1 MKSETRQPLRDL
13 LSRVAW
19 PAVEVALVAAYPNEA
34 DRVHRYRTVYE
45 RLVSLEPAPCN
56 PVLRIEPCKDD
67 HEQWLEVYG
76 EDGSLRED
84 GEMERFAL
92 ELMPW
97 SKWLGVAVPEEL
109 RRELG
114 DPVIGAH
121 CLYEMTVV
129 GFDEETIQAEV
140 EELSRRVRELEQ
152 MTPEEREKHLIPWEE
167 VRAELMDRLTEEGAS
182 SA

>member
-1 MKSETRQPLRDL
+1 MKSATSQPLRDL
-13 LSRVAW
+13 LARLGW
-19 PAVEVALVAAYPNEA
+19 PAVEAALIGAYPDEA
-34 DRVHRYRTVYE
+34 ERAHRYRAVYE
-45 RLVSLEPAPCN
+45 RLASLEPVPCDFM
-56 PVLRIEPCKDD
+56 LRIEPRKDD

-84 GEMERFAL
+84 GELERFAL

-114 DPVIGAH
+114 DAEIVAH
-121 CLYEMTVV
+121 CLYEMTVA
-129 GFDEETIQAEV
+129 GFDEETIQAEA
-140 EELSRRVRELEQ
+140 EELSRRVRELDE

-167 VRAELMDRLTEEGAS
+167 VRAELMDRVKE
-182 SA
+182 

>member
-1 MKSETRQPLRDL
+1 M
-13 LSRVAW
+13 A
-19 PAVEVALVAAYPNEA
+19 
-34 DRVHRYRTVYE
+34 
-45 RLVSLEPAPCN
+45 SLEPVPCDF
-56 PVLRIEPCKDD
+56 VLRIEPRKDD
-67 HEQWLEVYG
+67 HEEWLEVYG

-84 GEMERFAL
+84 GELERFAL

-114 DPVIGAH
+114 DAAVVAH
-121 CLYEMTVV
+121 GLYEMTVA

-152 MTPEEREKHLIPWEE
+152 MTPKEREKHLIPWEE
-167 VRAELMDRLTEEGAS
+167 VKAELMDRLTE
-182 SA
+182 